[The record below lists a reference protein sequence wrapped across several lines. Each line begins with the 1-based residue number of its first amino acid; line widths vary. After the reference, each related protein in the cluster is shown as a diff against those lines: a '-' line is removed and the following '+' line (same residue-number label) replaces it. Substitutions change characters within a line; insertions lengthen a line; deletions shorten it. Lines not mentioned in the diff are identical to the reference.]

1 MPFNP
6 LDHPVCFDAPQYVV
20 ASPWN
25 HHIPVGLLLTDLL
38 RPRVV
43 VELGASDGVAL
54 AAFCQAAS
62 ALRLEMRCLVAASTL
77 PAHARAYLSDH
88 FSGSATLRSSPLTPD
103 DDALAEGGIDLL
115 HLADPGDTDTI
126 TTLDAWLP
134 KLSAGGVLL
143 IDGAAPA
150 WDAAL
155 RRYPQRKTTTTLGSE
170 LDIVSV
176 VALGDAPLAGIRAL
190 ADLSP
195 EELDALRALLWALG
209 ESATQRAE
217 ATALTAT
224 LHHERKQ
231 GAAQALLLEG
241 QQRELSETTRRL
253 DNALWQME
261 WLGKSRGVRMVKLAR
276 ASRAVL
282 RQRGPVW
289 LARRVALWT
298 LGQRG
303 YYRLDSAAAQPAPK
317 LPRPAEREFKQVMF
331 LSGCPGGAMRYRCDH
346 QAEQLNLLGCSAE
359 SAAVSTVN
367 LMELLDRFQCF
378 VLHRVAY
385 DADMQ
390 AFMAEARTRGKPLF
404 FETDDLVFAPG
415 SAGNERNQAE
425 LERFTPQERTLYID
439 EMERIRQTA
448 QLCDAAT
455 VSTEPLRGWVSPLC
469 SPVAVTPNVASQEM
483 IVRSQMALDELV
495 ESGEATAEAGG
506 RDATADEVI
515 IAYLSGS
522 PSHDR
527 DFLEAQDAVLWA
539 LETYPQARLLV
550 VGPLALSARF
560 DRFGARVQ
568 REALRPWQALSATY
582 ASVDINLAPLERDNP
597 FTEAKSSIKFLE
609 AALLKV
615 PTIAS
620 PRPDFIRVVRD
631 GENGLL
637 ADTSDAW
644 RAALRRLIESPEE
657 RRRLGEAASADALAL
672 HTTRAQAP
680 LVCETLRAHYR
691 AVAPADPAR
700 RLRVNWMVDAPAAAR
715 PPTLGLARALAER
728 GHSVRIC
735 VAPFAAPSEG
745 QPLPAWQ
752 AEAPPAEVVMTPGD
766 GALPAAEASVATSRA
781 TAQLVAQQH
790 ESLFRF
796 QLTSAP
802 DADPDETQAPLRRLC
817 VEDAGDP
824 AAQAE
829 RLEGLLSEWVW

>member
-6 LDHPVCFDAPQYVV
+6 LDHPVCFDAPLYVV
-20 ASPWN
+20 TSPWN

-62 ALRLEMRCLVAASTL
+62 ALRLEMRCLAAASAL
-77 PAHARAYLSDH
+77 PAQARAYLSDR
-88 FSGSATLRSSPLTPD
+88 FPDSATLRSSPLTPN
-103 DDALAEGGIDLL
+103 DDALAGGGIDLL

-126 TTLDAWLP
+126 VTLDAWLP
-134 KLSAGGVLL
+134 RLSAGGVLL
-143 IDGAAPA
+143 IDGASPA

-155 RRYPQRKTTTTLGSE
+155 RRYPQRKTTMTLGSE
-170 LDIVSV
+170 LDIVSL
-176 VALGDAPLAGIRAL
+176 VALGDAPLPGIGAL
-190 ADLSP
+190 ADLSA

-209 ESATQRAE
+209 ERATQRAE
-217 ATALTAT
+217 AAALTAT
-224 LHHERKQ
+224 LHQERKQ

-241 QQRELSETTRRL
+241 QQRELTETTRRL

-425 LERFTPQERTLYID
+425 LERFTPRERTLYID

-495 ESGEATAEAGG
+495 ESGEAT
-506 RDATADEVI
+506 DAVV

-550 VGPLALSARF
+550 TGPLALSAQF

-568 REALRPWQALSATY
+568 REPLRPWQALPATY
-582 ASVDINLAPLERDNP
+582 ASVDINLAPLERENP

-637 ADTSDAW
+637 ADTPDAW
-644 RAALRRLIESPEE
+644 RAALRRLIESPAE
-657 RRRLGEAASADALAL
+657 RRRLGEAASADVLAL

-691 AVAPADPAR
+691 AVASAGPSR
-700 RLRVNWMVDAPAAAR
+700 RLRINWVVDAPAASR

-735 VAPFAAPSEG
+735 IAGSPASAEV
-745 QPLPAWQ
+745 QPLPAWR
-752 AEAPPAEVVMTPGD
+752 AEAAPAEVVVAPSD
-766 GALPAAEASVATSRA
+766 GALPAAEASIATSRA
-781 TAQLVAQQH
+781 TAQLVARQH

-796 QLTSAP
+796 QLIAAP
-802 DADPDETQAPLRRLC
+802 DADSDQAPAPLRRIC

-824 AAQAE
+824 AARAE
-829 RLEGLLSEWVW
+829 RLEDALSEWVW